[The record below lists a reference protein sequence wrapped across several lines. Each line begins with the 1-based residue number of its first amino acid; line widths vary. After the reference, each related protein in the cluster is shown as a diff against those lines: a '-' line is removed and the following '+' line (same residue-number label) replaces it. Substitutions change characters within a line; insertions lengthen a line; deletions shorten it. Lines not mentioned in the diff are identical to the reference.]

1 MKKYVIAAIIAIE
14 IASISFGEIRN
25 INIAMTTVVPSQIL
39 RPSEAP
45 IPSSTKIA
53 IKAVKI
59 LVNGYQSLQK
69 LSETKSGN
77 DSSKNPP

>member
-1 MKKYVIAAIIAIE
+1 MAIIAIE

-25 INIAMTTVVPSQIL
+25 INIVTMAAVPSQIL

-69 LSETKSGN
+69 VSETRSGN
-77 DSSKNPP
+77 ESSKNPP